1 VDTEKCTA
9 CNDCVEACPLD
20 LFVLMPMDH
29 RLIVQ
34 CKNLLDGDAATDV
47 CAVACNACGRCAQD
61 APEVVTMSDGLAVV
75 NYDRIDLA
83 DPSAAA
89 RCPTGAIRWVEGAQR
104 FEVELTAAG
113 SLTG

>member
-1 VDTEKCTA
+1 
-9 CNDCVEACPLD
+9 
-20 LFVLMPMDH
+20 
-29 RLIVQ
+29 
-34 CKNLLDGDAATDV
+34 V

>member
-1 VDTEKCTA
+1 
-9 CNDCVEACPLD
+9 
-20 LFVLMPMDH
+20 M
-29 RLIVQ
+29 
-34 CKNLLDGDAATDV
+34 
-47 CAVACNACGRCAQD
+47 
-61 APEVVTMSDGLAVV
+61 VTMIGGLAVV